1 MGVNFK
7 MERGY
12 CPYFIYKDTR
22 FFIQD
27 SKDYKNDYVYTLNTV
42 ALNPDNE
49 LKFYSKDEA
58 LNYVREI
65 KGTKL
70 VYNDGSRY
78 LFTNHRRKYIVNGN
92 YVTIWLLPDVLS
104 GTYESYKECL
114 EFSKHYVT
122 NYIKNLSHG
131 QLKLFGGGRQV

>member
-12 CPYFIYKDTR
+12 CPYFIYKDTK

-42 ALNPDNE
+42 PLNPDNE

-58 LNYVREI
+58 LIYVREI
-65 KGTKL
+65 
-70 VYNDGSRY
+70 N
-78 LFTNHRRKYIVNGN
+78 
-92 YVTIWLLPDVLS
+92 
-104 GTYESYKECL
+104 
-114 EFSKHYVT
+114 
-122 NYIKNLSHG
+122 IKNLSQG
-131 QLKLFGGGRQV
+131 QFKLFGSGRQV